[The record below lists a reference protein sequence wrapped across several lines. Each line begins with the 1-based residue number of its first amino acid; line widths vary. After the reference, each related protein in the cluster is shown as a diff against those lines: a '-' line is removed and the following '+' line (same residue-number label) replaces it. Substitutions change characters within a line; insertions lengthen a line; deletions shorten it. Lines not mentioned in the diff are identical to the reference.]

1 MPSSPFRAGTD
12 AACGTSLDS
21 TESFTILSVRGTNA
35 QETMNMI
42 QLTPTA
48 ASKVKGIL
56 EVEKENIAN
65 GGLRVYVQGGGC
77 SGFSYG
83 MVLDEVA
90 EDDEVFEFEGVK
102 VIVDQMSLKHL
113 DNATIDYK
121 EDLMGGGFAIK
132 NPNAKST
139 CGCGSSFSS

>member
-1 MPSSPFRAGTD
+1 
-12 AACGTSLDS
+12 
-21 TESFTILSVRGTNA
+21 
-35 QETMNMI
+35 
-42 QLTPTA
+42 
-48 ASKVKGIL
+48 
-56 EVEKENIAN
+56 
-65 GGLRVYVQGGGC
+65 
-77 SGFSYG
+77 

-90 EDDEVFEFEGVK
+90 DDDEVFEFEGVK